1 MSHGNCFHW
10 KRVMVSPFGS
20 QASDHIAANR
30 LLAQTTFRGIS
41 DSSTESLFFRPDVA
55 QPVIK
60 ILECCIH
67 EPSVS
72 IFLHIKLQNTMP

>member
-1 MSHGNCFHW
+1 MELVLCVLAVVAVAAFDIKHTIMFSSKNVLIW
-10 KRVMVSPFGS
+10 KLNITY
-20 QASDHIAANR
+20 ADHS
-30 LLAQTTFRGIS
+30 T
-41 DSSTESLFFRPDVA
+41 TESLFFRPDIA

-72 IFLHIKLQNTMP
+72 IFVHIKLQNTMP